1 MTDLAE
7 AARATRRYSWRYIR
21 KSYWACEDG
30 ADEPHTGPFKTVTEA
45 KAACD
50 RLNLLA
56 ALEALREPSEGMVAA
71 GVHRARRDQIP
82 AHVLATNWRAMIDA
96 AIAEVRPETMNT
108 MSGRSV
114 GSHLCGVEGS
124 IPRPD
129 APLHEERQMNKDG
142 PVMPRV
148 PSDDLLRRYTSH
160 KINPVEAR
168 AIYSCIRDYLSF
180 REKVEQAQN
189 TSSSQ
194 GGRYDQAEDALY
206 LTKVVRSGG
215 GEEIR

>member
-1 MTDLAE
+1 MTDLTE
-7 AARATRRYSWRYIR
+7 AARATRTRDELLEKVSAAIDETLYAYSHGMMSEAMAKESILTI
-21 KSYWACEDG
+21 
-30 ADEPHTGPFKTVTEA
+30 ADEWATDDDE
-45 KAACD
+45 
-50 RLNLLA
+50 LLA
-56 ALEALREPSEGMVAA
+56 HMEMLVRDYGAADDNSLTAGAKVLKRRVLVACA
-71 GVHRARRDQIP
+71 
-82 AHVLATNWRAMIDA
+82 
-96 AIAEVRPETMNT
+96 
-108 MSGRSV
+108 
-114 GSHLCGVEGS
+114 
-124 IPRPD
+124 PD
-129 APLHEERQMNKDG
+129 APIHEERQMNKDG

-206 LTKVVRSGG
+206 LTKVVRGG
-215 GEEIR
+215 PEPIESPWAEDE

>member
-1 MTDLAE
+1 
-7 AARATRRYSWRYIR
+7 
-21 KSYWACEDG
+21 
-30 ADEPHTGPFKTVTEA
+30 
-45 KAACD
+45 
-50 RLNLLA
+50 
-56 ALEALREPSEGMVAA
+56 
-71 GVHRARRDQIP
+71 
-82 AHVLATNWRAMIDA
+82 
-96 AIAEVRPETMNT
+96 MNT

-129 APLHEERQMNKDG
+129 APIHEERQMNKDG

-206 LTKVVRSGG
+206 LTKVVRSGP
-215 GEEIR
+215 EPIRVWVSESALPGHKPE

>member
-1 MTDLAE
+1 MTE
-7 AARATRRYSWRYIR
+7 
-21 KSYWACEDG
+21 
-30 ADEPHTGPFKTVTEA
+30 F
-45 KAACD
+45 
-50 RLNLLA
+50 
-56 ALEALREPSEGMVAA
+56 EG
-71 GVHRARRDQIP
+71 Q
-82 AHVLATNWRAMIDA
+82 
-96 AIAEVRPETMNT
+96 
-108 MSGRSV
+108 
-114 GSHLCGVEGS
+114 
-124 IPRPD
+124 
-129 APLHEERQMNKDG
+129 KDG

-206 LTKVVRSGG
+206 LTKVVRSGP
-215 GEEIR
+215 EPIESPWAEDE

>member
-1 MTDLAE
+1 
-7 AARATRRYSWRYIR
+7 
-21 KSYWACEDG
+21 
-30 ADEPHTGPFKTVTEA
+30 
-45 KAACD
+45 
-50 RLNLLA
+50 
-56 ALEALREPSEGMVAA
+56 
-71 GVHRARRDQIP
+71 
-82 AHVLATNWRAMIDA
+82 
-96 AIAEVRPETMNT
+96 MNT

-114 GSHLCGVEGS
+114 GSHFCGVEGS

-129 APLHEERQMNKDG
+129 APIHEERQMNKDG

-206 LTKVVRSGG
+206 LTKVVRSGP
-215 GEEIR
+215 EPIESPWAEDE